1 MAVDLL
7 SRITL
12 RPFKLSDVDDFMLVA
27 CDDRVT
33 NFTRRKTLVSREQTL
48 SYIEDVLIPHP
59 WTRSICIDNQTIGFI
74 SISPAGSGDH
84 DDDDRCRA
92 EVGFGVA
99 ANYWGQGICTK
110 AVKVAVS
117 QVFKDIPYL
126 VRLQAFVDMENQ
138 ASQRVLEKAGFF
150 REGVLRKY
158 SYIKGRVKDI
168 AIFSFLLED
177 IAKIS

>member
-1 MAVDLL
+1 MALDLL
-7 SRITL
+7 SIITL
-12 RPFKLSDVDDFMLVA
+12 RPFKLSDVDDFMLVTG
-27 CDDRVT
+27 DDRVT
-33 NFTRRKTLVSREQTL
+33 NFTRRKSFVSREQAL
-48 SYIEDVLIPHP
+48 NHIQNVCIPHP
-59 WTRSICIDNQTIGFI
+59 WTRSICIDDKTIGFI

-92 EVGFGVA
+92 EIGYAVA

-117 QVFKDIPYL
+117 QVFKDIPCL

-138 ASQRVLEKAGFF
+138 ASQRVLEKVGFF

-158 SYIKGRVKDI
+158 SYVKGKVKDI

-177 IAKIS
+177 TDHSP

>member
-1 MAVDLL
+1 MALDLL

-12 RPFKLSDVDDFMLVA
+12 RPFTLSDVDDFMLVV

-33 NFTRRKTLVSREQTL
+33 NLTRRKTLVSREQTL
-48 SYIEDVLIPHP
+48 SYIQDVCIPHP
-59 WTRSICIDNQTIGFI
+59 WTRSICIDNKTIGFI
-74 SISPAGSGDH
+74 SISPAGSGD

-92 EVGFGVA
+92 DVGYAVA

-117 QVFKDIPYL
+117 QVCKDIPCL
-126 VRLQAFVDMENQ
+126 VRLQAFVDVENQ
-138 ASQRVLEKAGFF
+138 ASQRVLDKAGFF

-158 SYIKGRVKDI
+158 SYVKGKVKDI

-177 IAKIS
+177 PNVKIT